1 MSNPFITNFRAELM
15 GRYGLLSHGQTNADW
30 IEANTKLLGR
40 NFSLEGHEFQRDIL
54 NDNSQQMVVKK
65 CSQVGLTEIIIRW
78 GLAFL
83 VRNQGLTVIMTQPTR
98 QMALNFSTTRV
109 DEIVKEAPL
118 MNNLLNY
125 KVDSKELKQLG
136 KSYLYIKG
144 TKGSSSAI
152 SVPADAIITDEYDF
166 SDMAVVG
173 KYNSRLS
180 HSKHKIIKR
189 FSTPTIPDFGVSKE
203 FELSTK
209 AQYLQKCPH
218 CNHWNNHDF
227 FRDTKILHDD
237 FYDMPLENVT
247 LDDLVMIGPDQVVM
261 LCEKCKKPMHYHE
274 YSAMEWVQEH
284 PGRFISGYQVR
295 PWHTATQRPF
305 DLLRSREDYELYS
318 DWVNFGLGEDYIDAN
333 QIFDTEKITLG
344 KYDPSSSYGL
354 FIGIDFG
361 KDCWL
366 TLGFP
371 TEKGIVLCLVE
382 KVSEHKIKERVK
394 ELIRDYFIA
403 GMVLDALPQTKLS
416 ADIRDLMPGKAFTC
430 YYSDNQKDYFALKSN
445 EEDVTVNRTML
456 YDRVLGMQE
465 LHLTDSA
472 QTPTFMEHMH
482 GMIKQRLKDDEVEAV
497 RYVKVKADHYLHSLG
512 YLRLAVDI
520 FGANTIHIARP
531 SISVATMK

>member
-1 MSNPFITNFRAELM
+1 MRNPFITNFQAELM
-15 GRYGLLSHGQTNADW
+15 GRYGLLSHGQSNADW
-30 IEANTKLLGR
+30 IEANTRLLGR
-40 NFSLEGHEFQRDIL
+40 NFSLEGHDFQRDIL
-54 NDNSQQMVVKK
+54 NDESQQMVVKK

-209 AQYLQKCPH
+209 NQYLQKCPH

-237 FYDMPLENVT
+237 YYDMPLENVT

-261 LCEKCKKPMHYHE
+261 QCEKCKKPMDYHK
-274 YSAMEWVQEH
+274 YTKMEWVPEH

-333 QIFDTEKITLG
+333 QIFDTDKLIPG
-344 KYDPSSSYGL
+344 KFDPASSYGL

-366 TLGFP
+366 VLGFP
-371 TEKGIVLCLVE
+371 TPKGIVICSTE
-382 KVSEHKIKERVK
+382 KISEHKIKARVK
-394 ELIRDYFIA
+394 ELIYKYYIV

-416 ADIRDLMPGKAFTC
+416 ADIRDLLPGKAFTC
-430 YYSDNQKDYFALKSN
+430 YYSDNQKDYFALKAN
-445 EEDVTVNRTML
+445 EQDVTVNRTQL
-456 YDRVLGMQE
+456 YDKVLA
-465 LHLTDSA
+465 TDEVSVTVSD
-472 QTPTFMEHMH
+472 QYDTFEQHMH

-497 RYVKVKADHYLHSLG
+497 RYVKVKPDHFLHAFG
-512 YLRLAVDI
+512 YMKLAIDI
-520 FGANTIHIARP
+520 FGASTDHIVRP
-531 SISVATMK
+531 TISVTSIK